1 VLPVLVII
9 AIGVAAIAGVVF
21 VTRDDDTGS
30 GTADDG
36 PGAAVLTWATRMSE
50 QDYAG
55 ACKVMTAEA
64 VELVEPL
71 GSTCA
76 EGVEALDIDGLYAD
90 GDETKVVDEAI
101 DGDSA
106 EVTVD
111 FGGTALGTQVVTAA
125 KEGGAWKI
133 SPFATGEAGAST
145 TEIAPGTPNGDIGGA
160 GDVECQTEVELV
172 ETAVAAY
179 EARYGELP
187 ADTQA
192 LVDRGILRERPENVT
207 IGPDG
212 AAVPAGDCA

>member
-1 VLPVLVII
+1 MLPVLVLV
-9 AIGVAAIAGVVF
+9 AIGAAAIAGFVF
-21 VTRDDDTGS
+21 VTRDDGS
-30 GTADDG
+30 GNAAADG
-36 PGAAVLTWATRMSE
+36 PGAVVVQWATLMSQ

-71 GSTCA
+71 GQTCA

-90 GDETKVVDEAI
+90 GDETKVIDEAI
-101 DGDSA
+101 DGDIA

-125 KEGGAWKI
+125 KEGGVWKI
-133 SPFATGEAGAST
+133 SPFATGEAGVAT
-145 TEIAPGTPNGDIGGA
+145 TEIAPGTPKGDIGGA

-179 EARYGELP
+179 EAQFGELP

-192 LVDRGILRERPENVT
+192 LVDRGILRERPKNVT

-212 AAVPAGDCA
+212 AVVPAGDCA